1 MIITK
6 LDWSD
11 EDDTFKFS
19 ILYSLHYYDIPHNP
33 ERIYKLIAFENKY
46 NFSHSTPNE
55 FEIDNSNISLTVFN
69 KDEKIIYS
77 SNNYN
82 NINKAAIVK
91 INNHR
96 YAAIKLVDD
105 DYANL
110 KELLQSFSHTEL
122 NNLKVQSIL
131 KKYSHH

>member
-6 LDWSD
+6 LVWSD
-11 EDDTFKFS
+11 EDRFQFS

-46 NFSHSTPNE
+46 NFSHSTPN
-55 FEIDNSNISLTVFN
+55 T
-69 KDEKIIYS
+69 
-77 SNNYN
+77 
-82 NINKAAIVK
+82 INKAAIVK

-96 YAAIKLVDD
+96 YAAIKLVED

-110 KELLQSFSHTEL
+110 KELLQSFSHTKL
-122 NNLKVQSIL
+122 NNLRV
-131 KKYSHH
+131 